1 MVQAISIVPIVAE
14 KLGGETVKEI
24 DCLIEQNIGLM
35 VNILKQYN
43 LLRDPEA
50 ESIAYEA
57 LWRACED
64 YDESLGY
71 KRSTLITI
79 YVKRSL
85 GSYIRTLNKQRQI
98 ETVSYNNIAYTDDG
112 TCHEFLE
119 LLSSKDS
126 LEQQFMKDILHKQV
140 MEVYHEIAATLEGK
154 KKDIVDAWEQSEFEA
169 TNKAIA
175 DATGVSQPYVNQ
187 VVATFKQKLRKRL
200 KEDFYD

>member
-1 MVQAISIVPIVAE
+1 VA
-14 KLGGETVKEI
+14 KKSGGEVMEEI
-24 DCLIEQNIGLM
+24 DCLIKQNIGLM

-43 LLRDPEA
+43 LFRDPEA
-50 ESIAYEA
+50 ESIAFEA
-57 LWRACED
+57 LWRACKD

-79 YVKRSL
+79 YVKRAL

-98 ETVSYNNIAYTDDG
+98 ETISYNNIAYSDDG
-112 TCHEFLE
+112 TDHEFLD
-119 LLSSKDS
+119 LLSADESV
-126 LEQQFMKDILHKQV
+126 EQQIMKDIFHQQV
-140 MEVYHEIAATLEGK
+140 MEVYHEVAATLDGK
-154 KKDIVDAWEQSEFEA
+154 KKAIIDEWEQSEFEA

-187 VVATFKQKLRKRL
+187 VVATFKQRLRKRL

>member
-1 MVQAISIVPIVAE
+1 VA
-14 KLGGETVKEI
+14 KKSGGEVMEEI
-24 DCLIEQNIGLM
+24 DCLINQNIGLM

-43 LLRDPEA
+43 LFRDPEA
-50 ESIAYEA
+50 ESIAFEA

-79 YVKRSL
+79 YVKRAL

-98 ETVSYNNIAYTDDG
+98 ETISYNNIAYSDDG
-112 TCHEFLE
+112 TDHEFLD
-119 LLSSKDS
+119 LLSADESV
-126 LEQQFMKDILHKQV
+126 EHQIMKDIFHQQV
-140 MEVYHEIAATLEGK
+140 MEVYHEVAATLDGK
-154 KKDIVDAWEQSEFEA
+154 KKAIIDEWEQSEFEA

>member
-1 MVQAISIVPIVAE
+1 VA
-14 KLGGETVKEI
+14 KKSGGEVMEEI
-24 DCLIEQNIGLM
+24 DCLIKQNIGLM

-43 LLRDPEA
+43 LFRDPEA
-50 ESIAYEA
+50 ESIAFEA

-79 YVKRSL
+79 YVKRAL

-98 ETVSYNNIAYTDDG
+98 ETISYNNIAYSDDG
-112 TCHEFLE
+112 TDHEFLD
-119 LLSSKDS
+119 LLSADESV
-126 LEQQFMKDILHKQV
+126 EQQIMKDIFHQQV
-140 MEVYHEIAATLEGK
+140 MEVYHEVAATLDGK
-154 KKDIVDAWEQSEFEA
+154 KKAIIDEWEQSEFEA

>member
-1 MVQAISIVPIVAE
+1 ME
-14 KLGGETVKEI
+14 EI
-24 DCLIEQNIGLM
+24 DCLIKQNIGLM
-35 VNILKQYN
+35 VNILKQYS
-43 LLRDPEA
+43 LFRDPEA
-50 ESIAYEA
+50 ESIAFEA

-79 YVKRSL
+79 YVKRAL

-98 ETVSYNNIAYTDDG
+98 ETVSYNNIAYSDDG
-112 TCHEFLE
+112 TDHEFLD
-119 LLSSKDS
+119 LLSADESV
-126 LEQQFMKDILHKQV
+126 EQQIMKDIFHQQV
-140 MEVYHEIAATLEGK
+140 MEVYHEVAATLDGK
-154 KKDIVDAWEQSEFEA
+154 KKAIIDEWEQSEFEA

-187 VVATFKQKLRKRL
+187 VVATFKQRLRKRL